1 MNAMTNRQKSGA
13 QLSSE
18 SELNKRIET
27 VLRLGKLAGADET
40 EVHIDETIDALSRF
54 ANNAIHQNV
63 AEHGITISVRTVVD
77 GRTARATTNRLDE
90 DSLRAAVESSLQ
102 LAHSQPKI
110 TGLLLMPGK
119 QRYRKVNRF
128 TKQTAATSP
137 EERARAIRKACDLAI
152 RNGQVAA
159 GIFSSGQSQH
169 VIGNSREL
177 FAPYRQTE
185 AEFSITMQDE
195 PAASWAKANS
205 GNVRDFDPQKLAARA
220 SEKARMAKDAQELA
234 PGKYTVILEPAAV
247 LDLVGFLF
255 YDFAATAL
263 ADQRSCLTKRMGK
276 QLFGKNISI
285 TDDVYHPQQLG
296 APFDGEGLPRQ
307 RVALVEDGIPGKLVY
322 SRATAKKSGKKPT
335 GHGFALPNEYGEA
348 PMNLV
353 FGGGDSSVEK
363 MVASTDRGL
372 LVTRVW
378 YIREVDPYEKVMTG
392 MTRDGLYL
400 VENGKVTSAV
410 RNFRFN
416 QSLIELLKNVESMS
430 PASRATAEEAFEM
443 VVPAMKVHNFHF
455 TEPTKF

>member
-1 MNAMTNRQKSGA
+1 
-13 QLSSE
+13 LSSE

-195 PAASWAKANS
+195 SAASWAKANS